1 MVSFQAA
8 AEKRELLETTIRRL
22 EEDIAAKNAT
32 LTQARRDLYDV
43 SLREL
48 HLREIYR
55 RAKIEIPRL
64 RKFRKE
70 LPGHLTEAD
79 VAELEKWI
87 AREKTTEG
95 LARIADAMEE
105 LRKYR
110 SYDIRTN
117 LYALIQR
124 IIIEG
129 AYKGRK
135 K

>member
-1 MVSFQAA
+1 MVSFQVE
-8 AEKRELLETTIRRL
+8 AEKRKLLETAIKKL
-22 EEDIAAKNAT
+22 EEEI
-32 LTQARRDLYDV
+32 TQRNTALAQTRRDLYNV
-43 SLREL
+43 SLRDL

-64 RKFRKE
+64 RKE
-70 LPGHLTEAD
+70 PPGHLTEAD

-110 SYDIRTN
+110 SFDIRTN

-135 K
+135 KK

>member
-1 MVSFQAA
+1 MISFQAA
-8 AEKRELLETTIRRL
+8 AEKRELLEAAIKKL
-22 EEDIAAKNAT
+22 EEEITQRNMT
-32 LTQARRDLYDV
+32 LAQTRRDLYDV

-64 RKFRKE
+64 RKD
-70 LPGHLTEAD
+70 PGHLTEAD

-110 SYDIRTN
+110 PFDIRTN

-135 K
+135 KK